1 MAILDKSKRLKK
13 ELTLFNIYTIA
24 TGTTIASGFFLL
36 PGLAFAEA
44 GPGMVLSYLIAS
56 IPVFPAL
63 FSKAELA
70 TAMPRSGGV
79 YYFLDRSM
87 GPLWGTVGGL
97 GTWLALILK
106 TAFALVGMGAYVSLF
121 LPEVPL
127 QPLAIGFAILFGIVN
142 LGGARK
148 SGIFQSVLVVGLL
161 LILGWFLSISLPAIQ
176 TENFR
181 DIRNSDPGSV
191 FSTAG
196 LVYVSYVGLTK
207 IASVAE
213 EIKNPER
220 NIPLGMFLAL
230 GTATVVYLVG
240 TVVMV
245 GIVPAAEL
253 NNALTPVALAAEYR
267 VGHTGAVILSIAA
280 ILAFFS
286 VANAGILSA
295 SRYPLAMSRDHLLPA
310 FLGRLSRLHTPANA
324 IFLTVGLILCCL
336 LLFDPTKIAKLASA
350 FQLLLFALVS
360 LVVIVMRESRIPS
373 YDPGFRSPFYPWMQI
388 FGIVVCILLIIEMGW
403 LPILFTMGLLT
414 IGIIWYV
421 YYARDKVVRGGAIY
435 HIFARLGELR
445 FEGLDRELRGIL
457 KEKGLR
463 AQDPFD
469 RLISQATVI
478 DIQGKVDFEK
488 VVRRAAAVLSNKI
501 AVDANILFE
510 KFMQGTRIG
519 ATPVAHGAALPHLR
533 LGKIEQAELIILR
546 TDSGVYIDIA
556 DEFLRKHASDNPVF
570 AFFFLVSPEAN
581 PGLHLRILAQIA
593 GRVDD
598 RDFTRQWL
606 AAETEQEIKEV
617 LLREDHFLSLE
628 VREDAP
634 TAGLIDRPISAIH
647 MPEGSLISMIHRAG
661 NVIIPRGSTVLH
673 QGDRLTVIGYPEGIR
688 RLKKEYLIE

>member
-44 GPGMVLSYLIAS
+44 GSGMVLSYLVAS
-56 IPVFPAL
+56 VPVIPAL
-63 FSKAELA
+63 LSIAELA
-70 TAMPRSGGV
+70 TAMPRAGGV

-87 GPLWGTVGGL
+87 GPLWGTIGGI

-106 TAFALVGMGAYVSLF
+106 TAFALVGIGAYTGLF
-121 LPEVPL
+121 MPEIPVIPL
-127 QPLAIGFAILFGIVN
+127 STVFAVIFGAINLFG
-142 LGGARK
+142 AK
-148 SGIFQSVLVVGLL
+148 KTGIFQSFLVIGLL
-161 LILGWFLSISLPAIQ
+161 LILAWFVGAGIPVIQPQRFQQLFAKGMNSIL
-176 TENFR
+176 
-181 DIRNSDPGSV
+181 
-191 FSTAG
+191 STAG
-196 LVYVSYVGLTK
+196 LVYVSYIGLTK

-213 EIKNPER
+213 EIKDPEK

-230 GTATVVYLVG
+230 ATVVVVYILG
-240 TVVMV
+240 NIVMV
-245 GIVPAAEL
+245 GILPAEKLDHALSPVATAAE
-253 NNALTPVALAAEYR
+253 AL
-267 VGHTGAVILSIAA
+267 VGHTGAVIMTIAA

-295 SRYPLAMSRDHLLPA
+295 SRYPLAMSRDHLFPA

-324 IFLTVGLILCCL
+324 IFLTVGLIVCFL

-350 FQLLLFALVS
+350 FQLLLFALVC
-360 LVVIVMRESRIPS
+360 LVVIVMRESHIPS
-373 YDPGFRSPFYPWMQI
+373 YDPGFRSPLYPWMQV
-388 FGIVVCILLIIEMGW
+388 FGIVVCFLLIIEMGW
-403 LPILFTMGLLT
+403 LPTLFTLGLLA
-414 IGIIWYV
+414 IGTIWYF

-463 AQDPFD
+463 EQDPFD
-469 RLISQATVI
+469 SLIAQATVI
-478 DIQGKVDFEK
+478 DIQGKIDFEK
-488 VVRRAAAVLSNKI
+488 VVHRAAAVLSNKI
-501 AVDANILFE
+501 SIDANILFD

-533 LGKIEQAELIILR
+533 LGEIKQAELIIIR
-546 TDSGVYIDIA
+546 TDSGVYVDIA

-628 VREDAP
+628 VRDDNA
-634 TAGLIDRPISAIH
+634 TARLIDRPISAIH

-673 QGDRLTVIGYPEGIR
+673 QGDRLTIIGYPEGIR

>member
-44 GPGMVLSYLIAS
+44 GPGMVLSYLLAS

-63 FSKAELA
+63 LSKAELA

-127 QPLAIGFAILFGIVN
+127 QPLAIGLAILFGIVN

-148 SGIFQSVLVVGLL
+148 TGIFQSVLVVGLL
-161 LILGWFLSISLPAIQ
+161 LILGWFLGISLSAIQ
-176 TENFR
+176 PQNFQE
-181 DIRNSDPGSV
+181 IPNSDPGSI

-245 GIVPAAEL
+245 GIIPAAEL
-253 NNALTPVALAAEYR
+253 SNALTPVALAAEYR
-267 VGHTGAVILSIAA
+267 VGHTGAVVLSIAA

-295 SRYPLAMSRDHLLPA
+295 SRYPLAMSRDHLFPA
-310 FLGRLSRLHTPANA
+310 FLGRLSRLHIPANA
-324 IFLTVGLILCCL
+324 IFLTVGLIVCCL

-360 LVVIVMRESRIPS
+360 LVVIVMRESHIPS

-403 LPILFTMGLLT
+403 LPLLFTMGLLT
-414 IGIIWYV
+414 IGAIWYF
-421 YYARDKVVRGGAIY
+421 YYAREKVVRGGAIY

-469 RLISQATVI
+469 SLVSQAAVI
-478 DIQGKVDFEK
+478 DIEGKVDFEK
-488 VVRRAAAVLSNKI
+488 VVRRAAEVLSQKV
-501 AVDANILFE
+501 AVDTGVLFD

-519 ATPVAHGAALPHLR
+519 ATPVSHGAALPHLR
-533 LGKIEQAELIILR
+533 LGDIRQAELIIVR
-546 TDSGVYIDIA
+546 TDSGVYVDIA

-628 VREDAP
+628 VRDDNA
-634 TAGLIDRPISAIH
+634 TARLIDRPISAID

-673 QGDRLTVIGYPEGIR
+673 QGDRLTIIGYPEGIR